1 MFEKN
6 YEQRLASW
14 HSFRKQLETVD
25 DPFRQVLD
33 LYKLA
38 PSVSINTDPYDQ
50 KSWPDPWELIVEN
63 LYCDFCRVL
72 GQCYSLQL
80 TERFKE
86 ENFEIHISI
95 DSEKS
100 ESYYL
105 LYVGD
110 KVLGY
115 RNFYVSIDD
124 IPQTVVAQK
133 VYHMPKLQ

>member
-1 MFEKN
+1 MFEKK
-6 YEQRLASW
+6 YEHRLAAW
-14 HSFRKQLETVD
+14 HDFRQSLETAE
-25 DPFRQVLD
+25 DPLQSVIDFYNR
-33 LYKLA
+33 A
-38 PSVSINTDPYDQ
+38 PMVSINTDPYSNDT
-50 KSWPDPWELIVEN
+50 WLDPWELVLEN
-63 LYCDFCRVL
+63 QYCEFCRVL

-80 TERFKE
+80 TERFSDTD
-86 ENFEIHISI
+86 FEIHISI